1 MKLSRISRIVRILT
15 LLQSG
20 QSYSVQD
27 FLEILGISR
36 RTFFRDMKELS
47 TIGIPY
53 YFDNDSGGYSLD
65 PEYFLPS
72 VDLTLQE
79 ALSLLLLVH
88 KGRKHLPMPFQ
99 NSALLGGLKIENNL
113 PRKIKNYCNA
123 SLEGISIRPDRH
135 APMERLDNIFA
146 KLQDAIRRKRKIRL
160 VYHSLFDG
168 GDITLTLSPYHLIY
182 NHRAWYII
190 GKSSIHNSIRTFKLN
205 RITSLEPLDKC
216 FVSSRKFDITE
227 YFGRAWSMIPE
238 GKLYNIELRFAP
250 KVARNVAEVRWH
262 STQQMQWNDDRSLT
276 VHFRVDGLGEI
287 TWWILGYGDQVEV
300 LKPQALRGKI
310 CEISQNMAKT
320 HKSRQKRKQS

>member
-20 QSYSVQD
+20 QSYSVQE
-27 FLEILGISR
+27 FLKILAISR
-36 RTFFRDMKELS
+36 RTFFRDMKGLAA
-47 TIGIPY
+47 IGVPCH
-53 YFDNDSGGYSLD
+53 FDNQSGGYSLD
-65 PEYFLPS
+65 PDYFLPS

-79 ALSLLLLVH
+79 ALSFLLLVH

-113 PRKIKNYCNA
+113 PPKIRNYCNA
-123 SLEGISIRPDRH
+123 SLDGISIKPDRH

-146 KLQDAIRRKRKIRL
+146 KLQNAIRKKRKIRL
-160 VYHSLFDG
+160 VYHSLYDG
-168 GDITLTLSPYHLIY
+168 GDITLTLNPYHLVY

-205 RITSLEPLDKC
+205 RITSIELIDKC
-216 FVSSRKFDITE
+216 FTPSRKFDIAD

-238 GKLYNIELRFAP
+238 GKLYNIELRFTP

-262 STQQMQWNDDRSLT
+262 STQQTQFNDDGSLT
-276 VHFRVDGLGEI
+276 VQFRVDGLGEI

-300 LKPQALRGKI
+300 LKPQPLRKKI
-310 CEISQNMAKT
+310 AQIADKMAKI
-320 HKSRQKRKQS
+320 HSKQV